1 MRILIIIV
9 VIIGFGAVIGSI
21 VVGQRVF
28 EGKVV
33 DKPYE
38 TGLAWDEM
46 QRGKAELRADIKNTE
61 FKTGNN
67 EIIFSISDKDGKPL
81 SNQSVKITVSRPTTT
96 AHDQKYDASKQSD
109 GYYHAAVKLN
119 LYGYWDLKINIVR
132 NGKSVTLEKRIFAE
146 EVVR

>member
-9 VIIGFGAVIGSI
+9 AIIGFGAVIGSI

-38 TGLAWDEM
+38 TGLMWDKM
-46 QRGKAELRADIKNTE
+46 QREKAELRVDIKNTE

-67 EIIFSISDKDGKPL
+67 EIVFSISDKEGKPL
-81 SNQSVKITVSRPTTT
+81 SASSVKLTVSRPTTT
-96 AHDQKYDASKQSD
+96 AHDMEYKAFRQLD

-132 NGKSVTLEKRIFAE
+132 DGRSIMLEKRIFAE
-146 EVVR
+146 EAIR